1 MENSEPPGP
10 LTRRATK
17 ALEEAKRVEEQQ
29 LFDEFPHV
37 MMVGPDEEV
46 RQRATD
52 KVHDEGRLQ
61 MDAILSG
68 EVEEGDIKK
77 EVVEEEPDEG
87 RHEVDPLQQDD
98 DVGDVFIKKEGEEM
112 LETNTVGVLAEGQGV
127 VIPTDLLQELEVKD
141 EDEGGRLLS
150 SGGGGEGEGAEK
162 RPILLDVED
171 EEVMSHVQSGQW
183 GFIKYRPPKKKPNID
198 QII

>member
-29 LFDEFPHV
+29 LLDEFPHV

-87 RHEVDPLQQDD
+87 RHEVDALQQDD
-98 DVGDVFIKKEGEEM
+98 DVGGVFIKTEGEEM
-112 LETNTVGVLAEGQGV
+112 LETNTVGALAEGQIIRIWPRTSLTKKVFG
-127 VIPTDLLQELEVKD
+127 T
-141 EDEGGRLLS
+141 LS
-150 SGGGGEGEGAEK
+150 VG
-162 RPILLDVED
+162 
-171 EEVMSHVQSGQW
+171 HVW
-183 GFIKYRPPKKKPNID
+183 VD
-198 QII
+198 QDSI